1 MTSTERMKL
10 AFQLIEIEEKIES
23 LPDCWTQKRDEY
35 LNEMFELSL
44 QMESFEDMTA
54 IDDII
59 QKYFSD
65 KNKNFLT

>member
-10 AFQLIEIEEKIES
+10 AFQLIEIEEKVES
-23 LPDCWTQKRDEY
+23 LPKHKVQERDKY
-35 LNEMFELSL
+35 LNEMFELSM

-65 KNKNFLT
+65 KNKNLT